1 MEIYSVHT
9 ELTTRRFQFVPS
21 SCNKNSF
28 FNSRCVGNVWIW
40 SFFGLNKRKY
50 GSEWIIFHKWVV
62 FLLSIIDKIPL
73 PRWPH
78 NILNSKAELPEISNK
93 DIGNMVIQLLHI
105 RWVNNWYGGLIL
117 PFIYQHTK
125 EFLTALYSLI
135 VANDNNIH
143 LVILRTLTPTFWN
156 KYKILNQS
164 LKWTY
169 QIMHR
174 LKEKLSHCSFHGS
187 FYIKCLVV
195 MTVWLFLQFP
205 WVYSEFCQTI
215 KVNQFSEI
223 VNG

>member
-9 ELTTRRFQFVPS
+9 ELTTRRFQFAPQ
-21 SCNKNSF
+21 
-28 FNSRCVGNVWIW
+28 
-40 SFFGLNKRKY
+40 
-50 GSEWIIFHKWVV
+50 IFHKWVV

-73 PRWPH
+73 PRRPH
-78 NILNSKAELPEISNK
+78 NILNSKAELREISNK
-93 DIGNMVIQLLHI
+93 DIGNMVIQLLHL
-105 RWVNNWYGGLIL
+105 RRVNIWYGGLIL

-125 EFLTALYSLI
+125 EFLPALYSLI

-143 LVILRTLTPTFWN
+143 LVILRTLTPIFWN

-174 LKEKLSHCSFHGS
+174 LREKLFHCSFYGS
-187 FYIKCLVV
+187 FYIKCLFV

-215 KVNQFSEI
+215 KVNQFLEI
-223 VNG
+223 VIG